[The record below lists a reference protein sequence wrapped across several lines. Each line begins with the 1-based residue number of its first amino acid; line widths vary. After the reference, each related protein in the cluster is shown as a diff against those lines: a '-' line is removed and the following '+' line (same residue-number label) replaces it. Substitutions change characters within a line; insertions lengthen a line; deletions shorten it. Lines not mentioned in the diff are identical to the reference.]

1 MNAEAGIFATRTD
14 AERAAAALQGR
25 AGLPNRRITLLTPG
39 DRALTA
45 VPTTEAEAPGV
56 GRALGGVVGGATG
69 AATGLQAGALLSIFV
84 PGVGPVLA
92 LGALG
97 ALVLGVA
104 GAAVGDTLDESSRE
118 GLPKD
123 EVFLVEDALRQGRSV
138 VIVVP
143 EDSAQAKTAHRILSE
158 AGAESLDTARER
170 WWTGLRETESA
181 AYPAG
186 GGEFVRDEKD
196 FRSGF
201 QAALALGRPGEGWD
215 DVVAELRARYPEA
228 CERAAFRRGWER
240 GRVYMETRAGSSRA
254 A

>member
-1 MNAEAGIFATRTD
+1 MNAVDGIFATRTD
-14 AERAAAALQGR
+14 AERAVAALQGC
-25 AGLPNRRITLLTPG
+25 AGLPHRRITLLTPG
-39 DRALTA
+39 DRALNA
-45 VPTTEAEAPGV
+45 VPTTDAEAPGV

-97 ALVLGVA
+97 ALLLGLA

-123 EVFLVEDALRQGRSV
+123 DMFLVEDALRQGRSV
-138 VIVVP
+138 VVVLP
-143 EDSAQAKTAHRILSE
+143 EDSAQAETARRILSE
-158 AGAESLDTARER
+158 AGAESLDTARES
-170 WWTGLRETESA
+170 WWTGIRESESA
-181 AYPAG
+181 AYSAG
-186 GGEFVRDEKD
+186 GGEFTRDERE

-201 QAALALGRPGEGWD
+201 EAALTLGRPGEGWN
-215 DVVAELRARYPEA
+215 DVVDELKARYPEV

-240 GRVYMETRAGSSRA
+240 GRVYMEARAGSSRA